1 MRILLQ
7 RVLSALVYF
16 EAKLRGSYN
25 RGRLIFLYV
34 IKDDDKNDV
43 NILLK
48 RISIQQGVF
57 GASMHVKV
65 VNDGP
70 ATFWL
75 DSKV

>member
-16 EAKLRGSYN
+16 EAKLRGNYN
-25 RGRLIFLYV
+25 RGRLIFLCA
-34 IKDDDKNDV
+34 IKDGNKNDV
-43 NILLK
+43 NTLLK
-48 RISIQQGVF
+48 KISTQQSVF
-57 GASMHVKV
+57 NASMQVKI

-75 DSKV
+75 DNKN